1 VVALPGWYVKNR
13 PDASTSDTMAINP
26 KMRGMLL
33 KRPGPPMQ
41 QAQRNRIA
49 NAIADRYPE
58 LDA

>member
-1 VVALPGWYVKNR
+1 
-13 PDASTSDTMAINP
+13 MAINP
-26 KMRGMLL
+26 KMRGTLL
-33 KRPGPPMQ
+33 NRPGMPMH